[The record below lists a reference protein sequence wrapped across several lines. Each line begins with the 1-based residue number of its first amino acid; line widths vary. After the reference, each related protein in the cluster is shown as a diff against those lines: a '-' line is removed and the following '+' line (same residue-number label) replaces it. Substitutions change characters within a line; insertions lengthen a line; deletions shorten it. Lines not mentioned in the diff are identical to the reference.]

1 MTSMSLRSLNQV
13 FENTEIG
20 FTIAPA
26 QNYRWHFLSY
36 LRRSPHGQEFQ
47 GKFPSKANFTVIKSL
62 ILQEI
67 VSSLSVGVIDTR
79 IDGDGSN
86 SVGEGYLSLI
96 WTHE

>member
-1 MTSMSLRSLNQV
+1 MSLRSLNQV

-86 SVGEGYLSLI
+86 SAGEN
-96 WTHE
+96 